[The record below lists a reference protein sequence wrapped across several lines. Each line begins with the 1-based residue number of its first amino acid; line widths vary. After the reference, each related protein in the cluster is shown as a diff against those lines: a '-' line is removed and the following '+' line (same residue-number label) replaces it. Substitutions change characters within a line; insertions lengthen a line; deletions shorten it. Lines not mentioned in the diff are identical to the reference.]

1 MFAYSKEP
9 MIIIPTN
16 LDLNFV
22 THRVATGGSLETR
35 DNLKELKAL
44 GITHIIN
51 ARSEFNDATLFTRDM
66 GFNYLWNGVD
76 DDGHAKPVEW
86 FKRAIDFALPALALP
101 GTKIYA
107 HCQAGIN
114 RGPSLAYAILRAQGM
129 DTLWAKNLIQLAR
142 PIAFVGYAKDADDA
156 IKSLGYE

>member
-1 MFAYSKEP
+1 
-9 MIIIPTN
+9 MIITPTN

-22 THRVATGGSLETR
+22 THRVATGGSLETLN
-35 DNLKELKAL
+35 NLKELQSL

-51 ARSEFNDATLFTRDM
+51 ARSEFNDATLFNRSLA
-66 GFNYLWNGVD
+66 FHYLWNGVD
-76 DDGHAKPVEW
+76 DDGHAKPTAW
-86 FKRAIDFALPALALP
+86 FKKAIDFALPALSLP
-101 GTKIYA
+101 GNKVYV

-129 DTLWAKNLIQLAR
+129 DSLWAKNLIQLAR

-156 IKSLGYE
+156 IKLLGYE